1 MRGQVFELN
10 PLYGVTD
17 PGGGGRYGRSLPSSF
32 GPNSFIFT
40 GRNEVGPS
48 NIFTGVCLSTGRG
61 RGVCLSAC
69 WDIPPGA
76 DSPREQTPP
85 DQTPPPGADAP
96 PQTRPSPQTRHPP
109 RGSRLQHTVN
119 ERPVRILLECILVV
133 QFLTKMLPNNRLA
146 HTCLDQPLLQSFIY
160 MISTMINTRGLN
172 TFIGRI

>member
-1 MRGQVFELN
+1 MGA
-10 PLYGVTD
+10 TD
-17 PGGGGRYGRSLPSSF
+17 ARSLPLSVQILSF
-32 GPNSFIFT
+32 LPAAMKLGQ
-40 GRNEVGPS
+40 G

-76 DSPREQTPP
+76 DSPPREQTPP
-85 DQTPPPGADAP
+85 DQTPSPGADAP

-109 RGSRLQHTVN
+109 PPGSRLQHTVN